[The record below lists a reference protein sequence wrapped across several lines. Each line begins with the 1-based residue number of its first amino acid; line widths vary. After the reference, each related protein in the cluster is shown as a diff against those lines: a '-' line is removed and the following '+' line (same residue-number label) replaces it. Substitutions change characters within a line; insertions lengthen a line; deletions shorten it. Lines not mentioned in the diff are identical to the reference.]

1 MAHINRKYID
11 SHWLIFIIRGIVA
24 LIFGWISLFSIGRD
38 LSSLISV
45 IGVFLLAFSII
56 EFVNSLHRAH
66 EKTGWT
72 VSVSLAIIDAVVAL
86 ALLFTIGYNETIHLH
101 LIIIGIYTILRGLF
115 EIISGF
121 RTTIDPTDRFI
132 WVLCGIS
139 GCIMGFVVLNSGEL
153 FVRFFGAYLFALGI
167 CSLIYGVHN
176 HAQKVEDRTARS
188 ESARLAATAR
198 KKHQKKSPRTS
209 SRKKK

>member
-1 MAHINRKYID
+1 MAHTNRKYID
-11 SHWLIFIIRGIVA
+11 SHWMIFIIRGVTAI
-24 LIFGWISLFSIGRD
+24 IFGWLSLFSVGRD
-38 LSSLISV
+38 LSSLVSV

-86 ALLFTIGYNETIHLH
+86 ALLFNIDNHETVH
-101 LIIIGIYTILRGLF
+101 LIIIGLYTILRGLF

-121 RTTIDPTDRFI
+121 RTTVDPTDRFI
-132 WVLCGIS
+132 WILSGVS
-139 GCIMGFVVLNSGEL
+139 GCIMGFAVLNSGEL
-153 FVRFFGAYLFALGI
+153 FIRFFGAYLFALGL

-176 HAQKVEDRTARS
+176 HAQKTEDKIARA
-188 ESARLAATAR
+188 ESARLAAKTRAKNTRLKKSTPRR
-198 KKHQKKSPRTS
+198 KK
-209 SRKKK
+209 